1 MDPNKPY
8 LRLSLL
14 QNDLTKTPSAPLG
27 SATSLYTA
35 VCTGVEAGC
44 LGKKTAVTNRT
55 L

>member
-8 LRLSLL
+8 LRLSH
-14 QNDLTKTPSAPLG
+14 LTKTPSAPLG